1 MSGKN
6 MSAFKNSSRFPRRTL
21 LLRGFGA
28 TLGLGTAFR
37 VSAAEN
43 GVTDKEILLGQST
56 ALSGPLL
63 EVARPFNEAANGYF
77 NFINQQGGING
88 RRIRLITNDDGY
100 VAAKTADNV
109 KDLIENDKVLA
120 IFGVLGVLNTVAAL
134 PVATALKTPFLFPM
148 NGDAAI
154 RRAPNRYY
162 FTATAS
168 FEDEIDRLVG
178 HVATIGAKNV
188 SVAHLKNPFGVAI
201 KQATERALASRGLK
215 MRSSVEFDL
224 QGDKTKAAA
233 ELFATKPDAVIL
245 GAVGTNAADFI
256 RAFKDAGSAAMLLA
270 FSGVGTDIL
279 FKQLG
284 EKSSGVIVS
293 QIVPFPT
300 TSSIPLV
307 REYQAVSKSRGSS
320 EFTHLGL
327 WGHVSAR
334 MMVESLKRTGRDLT
348 RDRLM
353 DAIEGIKNLDLGNY
367 VVEFGPDK
375 HHGSRFVDITLMG
388 RNGKLV
394 K

>member
-6 MSAFKNSSRFPRRTL
+6 TSAFNNLGAVPRRTVL
-21 LLRGFGA
+21 MQGLGA
-28 TLGLGTAFR
+28 TLGVGTAFKA
-37 VSAAEN
+37 SAAEN
-43 GVTDKEILLGQST
+43 GVTDKEIVLGQST

-77 NFINQQGGING
+77 NFINQQGGVNG
-88 RRIRLITNDDGY
+88 RRIKLVTKDDGY
-100 VAAKTADNV
+100 VAAKTAENV
-109 KDLIENDKVLA
+109 KGLIENDKVLA
-120 IFGVLGVLNTVAAL
+120 IFGVLGVLNTIAAL
-134 PVATALKTPFLFPM
+134 PVATVAKTPFLFPM

-154 RRAPNRYY
+154 RRVPNRYY

-201 KQATERALASRGLK
+201 KQATERALTSRGLTLK
-215 MRSSVEFDL
+215 SSVEFDL

-233 ELFATKPDAVIL
+233 DLFASKPDAVIL

-256 RAFKDAGSAAMLLA
+256 RAFKDAGSAALLLA

-284 EKSSGVIVS
+284 EKANGVVVS
-293 QIVPFPT
+293 QIVPFPWT
-300 TSSIPLV
+300 AAIPIV
-307 REYQAVSKSRGSS
+307 REYQAASKSRGASDFS
-320 EFTHLGL
+320 HLGL

-348 RDRLM
+348 RERLV
-353 DAIEGIKNLDLGNY
+353 DAIEGIKNMDLGNY

-375 HHGSRFVDITLMG
+375 HHGSKFVDITLMG

>member
-1 MSGKN
+1 MSV
-6 MSAFKNSSRFPRRTL
+6 FKNDAPVPRRRVL
-21 LLRGFGA
+21 LQGIGA
-28 TLGLGTAFR
+28 TLGASAVFR
-37 VSAAEN
+37 AAAAEN

-63 EVARPFNEAANGYF
+63 EVARPFNEAAIGYF
-77 NFINQQGGING
+77 NFVNQQGGVNG
-88 RRIRLITNDDGY
+88 RRIKLVTRDDGY

-134 PVATALKTPFLFPM
+134 PVATAAKTPFLFPM

-154 RRAPNRYY
+154 RRTPNRYF
-162 FTATAS
+162 FTVTAS
-168 FEDEIDRLVG
+168 FEDEIDKLVG
-178 HVATIGAKNV
+178 HVATIGTKNV

-201 KQATERALASRGLK
+201 RQATERALAARGLK
-215 MRSSVEFDL
+215 LHSSVEFDL
-224 QGDKTKAAA
+224 QGDKTKAAT
-233 ELFATKPDAVIL
+233 ELLATKPDAVIL

-256 RAFKDAGSAAMLLA
+256 RAFRDGGSAAMLLA

-284 EKSSGVIVS
+284 EKSNGIIVS
-293 QIVPFPT
+293 QLVPFPWT
-300 TSSIPLV
+300 AAIPLV
-307 REYQAVSKSRGSS
+307 REYQAVSKSRNSS
-320 EFTHLGL
+320 DFTHLGL

-348 RDRLM
+348 REHLM
-353 DAIEGIKNLDLGNY
+353 DAIEGIKSMDLGNY
-367 VVEFGPDK
+367 MVEFGPDK

>member
-1 MSGKN
+1 MSVFKN
-6 MSAFKNSSRFPRRTL
+6 MSALQRRTVL
-21 LLRGFGA
+21 VQGIGA
-28 TLGLGTAFR
+28 ALGVGTAFKAA
-37 VSAAEN
+37 AAEN

-77 NFINQQGGING
+77 EFVNKQGGVNG
-88 RRIRLITNDDGY
+88 RRIRLLTKDDGY

-134 PVATALKTPFLFPM
+134 PVATNLKTPFLFPM

-154 RRAPNRYY
+154 RRTPNRYY
-162 FTATAS
+162 FTTTAS
-168 FEDEIDRLVG
+168 FEDEIDKLVG

-201 KQATERALASRGLK
+201 KQAAERALTSRGLK

-233 ELFATKPDAVIL
+233 ELLATKPDAVIL

-256 RAFKDAGSAAMLLA
+256 RAFKDGGSAALLLA
-270 FSGVGTDIL
+270 FSGVGTDIV

-284 EKSSGVIVS
+284 EKANGLVVS

-300 TSSIPLV
+300 TSAIPLV
-307 REYQAVSKSRGSS
+307 REYQSVGKSRGSS
-320 EFTHLGL
+320 DFTHLGL

-334 MMVESLKRTGRDLT
+334 MMVEALRKTGRDLT
-348 RDRLM
+348 RERLM
-353 DAIEGIKNLDLGNY
+353 DAIESIKNMDLGNY

-375 HHGSRFVDITLMG
+375 HHGSRFADITLLN

>member
-6 MSAFKNSSRFPRRTL
+6 MSVFKNVTGLQRRTVL
-21 LLRGFGA
+21 VQGIGA
-28 TLGLGTAFR
+28 ALGVGTAFR
-37 VSAAEN
+37 ASAAES

-77 NFINQQGGING
+77 DFVNKQGGING
-88 RRIRLITNDDGY
+88 RRIKLLTKDDGY
-100 VAAKTADNV
+100 VAAKTAGNV

-134 PVATALKTPFLFPM
+134 PVATAAKTPFLFPM

-162 FTATAS
+162 FTVTAS
-168 FEDEIDRLVG
+168 FEDEIDKLVG

-201 KQATERALASRGLK
+201 KQAAERALTSRGLK

-233 ELFATKPDAVIL
+233 ELLATKPDAVIL

-256 RAFKDAGSAAMLLA
+256 RAFKDGGSAALLLA
-270 FSGVGTDIL
+270 FSGVGTDIV

-284 EKSSGVIVS
+284 EKSNGLVVS

-300 TSSIPLV
+300 TAAIPLV
-307 REYQAVSKSRGSS
+307 REYQSVGKSRGSS
-320 EFTHLGL
+320 DFTHLGL

-334 MMVESLKRTGRDLT
+334 MMVESLKKTGRDLT
-348 RDRLM
+348 RERLM
-353 DAIEGIKNLDLGNY
+353 DAIESIKNMDLGNY

-375 HHGSRFVDITLMG
+375 HHGSRFVDITLLG

>member
-1 MSGKN
+1 MLVFN
-6 MSAFKNSSRFPRRTL
+6 NRAPIPRRRIL
-21 LLRGFGA
+21 LQGIGA
-28 TLGLGTAFR
+28 TLGASAVFR
-37 VSAAEN
+37 ASAAEN
-43 GVTDKEILLGQST
+43 GVTEKEILLGQST

-63 EVARPFNEAANGYF
+63 EVARPFNEAAIGYF
-77 NFINQQGGING
+77 NFVNQQGGING
-88 RRIRLITNDDGY
+88 RRIKLVTRDDGY

-134 PVATALKTPFLFPM
+134 PVATAAKTPFLFPM

-154 RRAPNRYY
+154 RRTPNRYF
-162 FTATAS
+162 FTVTAS
-168 FEDEIDRLVG
+168 FEDEIDKLVG

-201 KQATERALASRGLK
+201 RQAAERALAARGLK
-215 MRSSVEFDL
+215 LNSSVEFDL
-224 QGDKTKAAA
+224 QGDKTKAATDLLA
-233 ELFATKPDAVIL
+233 SKPDAVIL

-256 RAFKDAGSAAMLLA
+256 RAFRDGGSAAMLLA

-284 EKSSGVIVS
+284 EKSNGIIVS
-293 QIVPFPT
+293 QLVPFPWT
-300 TSSIPLV
+300 AAIPLV
-307 REYQAVSKSRGSS
+307 REYQAVSKSRNSPN
-320 EFTHLGL
+320 FTHLGL

-334 MMVESLKRTGRDLT
+334 MMVESLKRAGRDLT
-348 RDRLM
+348 RERLM
-353 DAIEGIKNLDLGNY
+353 DAIEGIRNMDLGNY

-375 HHGSRFVDITLMG
+375 HHGSRFVDITLIG

>member
-1 MSGKN
+1 
-6 MSAFKNSSRFPRRTL
+6 MSAFKEMRTLPRRTVL
-21 LLRGFGA
+21 LQ
-28 TLGLGTAFR
+28 GLGTTLGIGASFR
-37 VSAAEN
+37 VAAAEN

-77 NFINQQGGING
+77 NFINQQGGVNG
-88 RRIRLITNDDGY
+88 RRIKLITKDDGY

-162 FTATAS
+162 FTVTAS

-201 KQATERALASRGLK
+201 KQATERALTTRGLK
-215 MRSSVEFDL
+215 LRSSVEFDL
-224 QGDKTKAAA
+224 QGDKVKAAA

-245 GAVGTNAADFI
+245 GAVGTNASDFI
-256 RAFKDAGSAAMLLA
+256 RAFKDAGSAALLLA

-300 TSSIPLV
+300 TASIPLV
-307 REYQAVSKSRGSS
+307 REYQAVGKSRNSS

-348 RDRLM
+348 REKLM
-353 DAIEGIKNLDLGNY
+353 STIESIKNLDLGNY
-367 VVEFGPDK
+367 VVEFGADK

>member
-1 MSGKN
+1 MSVFKN
-6 MSAFKNSSRFPRRTL
+6 MSSLQRRTVL
-21 LLRGFGA
+21 VHGMGA
-28 TLGLGTAFR
+28 TLGVGTAFR
-37 VSAAEN
+37 ASAAEN
-43 GVTDKEILLGQST
+43 GVTDREIILGQST

-77 NFINQQGGING
+77 DFVNKQGGING
-88 RRIRLITNDDGY
+88 RRIKLLTKDDGY

-134 PVATALKTPFLFPM
+134 PVATAAKTPFLFPM

-162 FTATAS
+162 FTVTAS
-168 FEDEIDRLVG
+168 FEDEIDKLVG

-201 KQATERALASRGLK
+201 KQAAERSLANRGLK

-233 ELFATKPDAVIL
+233 ELLATKPDAVIL

-256 RAFKDAGSAAMLLA
+256 RAFKDGGSAALLLA
-270 FSGVGTDIL
+270 FSGVGTDIV

-284 EKSSGVIVS
+284 EKSNGLVVS

-300 TSSIPLV
+300 TAAIPLV
-307 REYQAVSKSRGSS
+307 REYQSVGKSRGSS
-320 EFTHLGL
+320 DFTHLGL

-334 MMVESLKRTGRDLT
+334 MMVESLKKTGRDLT
-348 RDRLM
+348 RERLM
-353 DAIEGIKNLDLGNY
+353 DAIESIRNMDLGNY

-375 HHGSRFVDITLMG
+375 HHGSRFVDITLLN